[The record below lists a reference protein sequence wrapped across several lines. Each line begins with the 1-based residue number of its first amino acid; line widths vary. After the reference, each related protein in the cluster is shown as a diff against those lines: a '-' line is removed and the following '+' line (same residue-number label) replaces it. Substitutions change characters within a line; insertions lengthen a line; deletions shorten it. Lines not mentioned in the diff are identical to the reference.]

1 MSIPAYNPRDWYW
14 IVGGDETKVYS
25 SARGDFFP
33 VADSAYR
40 AWLAAGALPSRV
52 DTAAT
57 LGEVLAPYN
66 LRPTH
71 AATLNGYTDSQA
83 SKLTLEVVAKVLF
96 WAVNEIR
103 ALKGQQ
109 PVTAPQFKAFLKG
122 LM

>member
-1 MSIPAYNPRDWYW
+1 VALPYNPKDWYW
-14 IVGGDETKVYS
+14 FVAGDETKAFS
-25 SARGDFFP
+25 SKRGDFVLISDP
-33 VADSAYR
+33 TYSAWIDGGGVASRIASA
-40 AWLAAGALPSRV
+40 AE
-52 DTAAT
+52 

-66 LRPTH
+66 IRPTH
-71 AATLNGYTDSQA
+71 AATLDGYTETQA

-103 ALKGQQ
+103 VLKGQQ